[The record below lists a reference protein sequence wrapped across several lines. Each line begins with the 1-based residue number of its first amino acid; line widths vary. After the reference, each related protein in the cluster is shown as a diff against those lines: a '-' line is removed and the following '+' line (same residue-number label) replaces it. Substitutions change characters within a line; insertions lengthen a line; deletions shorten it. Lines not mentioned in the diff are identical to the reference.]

1 MKTEDGRVYTRDG
14 KRMKHSF
21 DMYVKGLFDLSIVVY
36 EHINLAARSF
46 KETHGI
52 PTSGAIP
59 SEESHGLVT
68 SVFAQKTSYFIP
80 GAPDSTEKACVVFA
94 EEGKPPSPEDIEKD
108 RTLNFVEE
116 RSVEVGKLVIRKF
129 GLYTACES
137 WLFAQSY
144 FVHKDAEVQATG
156 GRESIPIIWR
166 ALDLYFS
173 TRYKSTLEKAQA
185 AYEASHPGVPVPNLN
200 LPASAEGVELPK
212 TADIQANKDAAEARR
227 FGPPSLVIP
236 KTEEEADAILA
247 KGEGDGNVRGPTA

>member
-1 MKTEDGRVYTRDG
+1 MKTEDGRVYTHEG

-36 EHINLAARSF
+36 EHVNLAARAF
-46 KETHGI
+46 KESHGLE
-52 PTSGAIP
+52 SKAAIP
-59 SEESHGLVT
+59 SEESHGLVNN
-68 SVFAQKTSYFIP
+68 VFAQKTSYFIP
-80 GAPDSTEKACVVFA
+80 GAPDSMERPCEVFA
-94 EEGKPPSPEDIEKD
+94 EEGKPPSPEDIAKD

-116 RSVEVGKLVIRKF
+116 RSVEVGKAVIRKF

-173 TRYKSTLEKAQA
+173 TRYKSTLEKARV

-200 LPASAEGVELPK
+200 LPVSVEGVELPK
-212 TADIQANKDAAEARR
+212 TADLRANKDAAESRR

-236 KTEEEADAILA
+236 NTEEEADAILA
-247 KGEGDGNVRGPTA
+247 KGEVDGDVRGPIA